1 MSRNAN
7 NYDVII
13 VGAGPGGAT
22 AAYYLALEARQQGL
36 ELRVALLDKA
46 RFPRDKYCGDAWCAP
61 ALDILEDMGV
71 LQKLIADG
79 LCQDTT
85 SGGFV
90 SPNGES
96 YMTSEGGDAT
106 VSKQNRT
113 FAIKR
118 IICDERI
125 ARRAAEVGAELIE
138 EANVSGAE
146 LETSVG
152 GDGEGGK
159 VWRVRCADQREFRC
173 RMLIAADGA
182 TSKLGRALGVV
193 SSAPEAVAARQYVK
207 GGTHNFKSGGVLLFP
222 EYILPGYVALFR
234 HYNDDIDLGA
244 YIIPGGA
251 ARVEDAARIYENKIL
266 NDPFIQR
273 VLGPKVEYLE
283 PVRTASLRMGGEA
296 RSTAKQFMVVGD
308 AAGQTDPL
316 TGEGIH
322 TAMIGGRLAARRVLE
337 MFAANTFDEAAC
349 EVYHQ
354 RWMAAF
360 GKDFRSSAMS
370 ARMSYRFPYFLDAAA
385 TLAQRAGD
393 AFMNEFG
400 AIMTGVKPKSTY
412 ARPDIAFPLTWEVS
426 KHFFRQKVL
435 RQPGGYAAYQRRAE
449 ENSQRKS
456 SFSAACLIDERI
468 TPQEVQQVWAQRSQV
483 NLAEELFQFANP
495 APEAR
500 PLLILYGSEYGF
512 CKRTALSLAQTLA
525 AVRGADAPVS
535 PRVLDLS
542 AHTLIDWA
550 REPLALIVCATAGDG
565 EAPENARPFFDWLEE
580 GSQRLA
586 GLSYVILACG
596 DSSYPNF
603 CRAGHT
609 LDTLLASAGAQALL
623 PCHEVDNEEET
634 HVAEWFAAVQG
645 VLATL
650 EQDNWPAQGTD
661 EDYLRLAARAHY
673 ACQDSVLRISRQNP
687 CRARIVSRTLLTH
700 SEENAADE
708 HRTVSLEVDLRH
720 FQDPRRMDW
729 QPGDA
734 LGVLAHNAPPL
745 VARILE
751 LTGLDPCSPVDVG
764 SDSMTLEEALLTRFD
779 IKPLTRQRVARFVER
794 IVDEAERA
802 TWQRLL
808 AQHGNDAAATAREYA
823 QGRELID
830 LLEDFP
836 NTARLFAPEEWLTL
850 LPTIQPRYY
859 SIASSPLV
867 NAEQLTLTV
876 AVVRYATHGKAREG
890 LASTYL
896 AERLEAGDEMDVFLQ
911 ANKSFRPPPID
922 ITADAPIGCVMIGP
936 GTGVAPFRGFVQHMA
951 KQAEAAGRTLASVW
965 HEGDQPVLFFGCRH
979 PDVDFLYAEE
989 WQTLAQQGA
998 IRLFTAFSRAQA
1010 EKVYVQHRLR
1020 EQHALIWNRLE
1031 RGAQFFICGDATR
1044 MAGDV
1049 EQALLEIIAREGALN
1064 AGQARAY
1071 LDAVAAAGRYHK
1083 DVWA

>member
-1 MSRNAN
+1 MSREAHD
-7 NYDVII
+7 YDVIV

-22 AAYYLALEARQQGL
+22 TAYYLAHEARQRGL
-36 ELRVALLDKA
+36 TLRVALLDKA

-71 LQKLIADG
+71 LQKIIADG
-79 LCQDTT
+79 LYQDTT

-146 LETSVG
+146 LNA
-152 GDGEGGK
+152 DGM
-159 VWRVRCADQREFRC
+159 WRVRCADEREFRC

-182 TSKLGRALGVV
+182 TSKLGRALGVINHG
-193 SSAPEAVAARQYVK
+193 PEAVAARQYVK
-207 GGTHNFKSGGVLLFP
+207 GGTHNFKAGGVLLFP

-251 ARVEDAARIYENKIL
+251 ARVEDAVRIYEDKIL

-283 PVRTASLRMGGEA
+283 PVRTASLRMGGVP
-296 RSTAKQFMVVGD
+296 RSSAKQFLMVGD

-337 MFAANTFDEAAC
+337 MFAANDGKGAFDEAAC

-360 GKDFRSSAMS
+360 GKDFKSSALS
-370 ARMSYRFPYFLDAAA
+370 ARMSYRFPYFLDGAA

-426 KHFFRQKVL
+426 KQFFKQKVL
-435 RQPGGYAAYQRRAE
+435 RQPGGYAAYQKRAE

-456 SFSAACLIDERI
+456 SFSAVCLIDERI
-468 TPQEVQQVWAQRSQV
+468 TPQKVQQVWAKRTQV
-483 NLAEELFQFANP
+483 NPAEELFQHANTSP
-495 APEAR
+495 DAR
-500 PLLILYGSEYGF
+500 PLLILYGTEYGF
-512 CKRTALSLAQTLA
+512 CKNTALRLAESLAKVQVA
-525 AVRGADAPVS
+525 GASLS

-542 AHTLIDWA
+542 AHELIDWK
-550 REPLALIVCATAGDG
+550 REPMVLVICATAGDG
-565 EAPENARPFFDWLEE
+565 DAPENAKPFFDWLETS
-580 GSQRLA
+580 GKS
-586 GLSYVILACG
+586 LSSTSYMPLACG
-596 DSSYPNF
+596 DTTYPNF
-603 CRAGHT
+603 CKAGHT
-609 LDTLLASAGAQALL
+609 LDTLLSNAGARSLL
-623 PCHEVDNEEET
+623 PCHEVDKEDEAQ
-634 HVAEWFAAVQG
+634 VAEWFAALQG
-645 VLATL
+645 ALTDSLAKGQINL
-650 EQDNWPAQGTD
+650 PAQGAA
-661 EDYLRLAARAHY
+661 EDYLRVAASAHY
-673 ACQDSVLRISRQNP
+673 AGQDDSERISRKHP
-687 CRARIVSRTLLTH
+687 CRARIASKIMLTRPAAGAA
-700 SEENAADE
+700 EER
-708 HRTVSLEVDLRH
+708 HTVSLEIDLRH
-720 FQDPRRMDW
+720 FPDPRRMDW

-745 VARILE
+745 VASILE
-751 LTGLDPCSPVDVG
+751 LMGLDPYSLVDIG
-764 SDSMTLEEALLTRFD
+764 SDNLTLEEALLTRLD
-779 IKPLTRQRVARFVER
+779 IKPLNRQRVERFVER
-794 IVDEAERA
+794 IADETDRA
-802 TWQRLL
+802 FWQKLL
-808 AQHGNDAAATAREYA
+808 AQHGNDLAATAREYA
-823 QGRELID
+823 QGRELCD

-836 NTARLFAPEEWLTL
+836 NTARLFAAAEWLAL
-850 LPTIQPRYY
+850 LPAIQPRFY

-867 NAEQLTLTV
+867 DDEQMTLTV
-876 AVVRYATHGKAREG
+876 AVVRYATHGKSREG

-896 AERLEAGDEMDVFLQ
+896 AERLEVGDEMDVFLQ
-911 ANKSFRPPPID
+911 ANKGFRPPPL
-922 ITADAPIGCVMIGP
+922 DAPVGCVMIGP
-936 GTGVAPFRGFVQHMA
+936 GTGVAPFRGFVQHMM
-951 KQAEAAGRTLASVW
+951 KQAEAAGRTLASIW
-965 HEGDQPVLFFGCRH
+965 NDGDQPILFFGCRH
-979 PDVDFLYAEE
+979 PEEDFLYADE
-989 WQTLAQQGA
+989 WQALAQQGA

-1010 EKVYVQHRLR
+1010 EKIYVQHKLL
-1020 EQHALIWNRLE
+1020 EQQALIWDRLE
-1031 RGAQFFICGDATR
+1031 RGAQFFICGDAMR

-1049 EQALLEIIAREGALN
+1049 EKALLEIIATQGARN
-1064 AGQARAY
+1064 AEQARAY